1 MRQKKKIACRKKYLI
16 YYTGCF
22 SVIAAV
28 MFSWFYLNGK
38 TFVWDSDGVTQ
49 HLNALVYYRSWL
61 RGILKTLIFEHRLEI
76 PMWDSTI
83 GYGSDV
89 LRTFHYYAIG
99 DPLNLLSVFVPKAEW
114 MDEFYSLLI
123 LLRIYLAGLAFS
135 MYCFFHRNGRFET
148 LLGSLLYAFCYWT
161 VFSAVRH
168 PYFMNPM
175 IYFPLVLLG
184 ADIMFRRK
192 RPFVYIASLGA
203 AILCN
208 FYFGYMICLLIVV
221 YCIFR
226 YFMIFGK
233 LQWKQLGTWIGRFLI
248 SSVLAL
254 AIAAVILLPVVSC
267 ALGTGRFEAEHYIP
281 LLYPGNF
288 YSGMITGYLAGA
300 SENWTQM
307 GYTAYGVLGIFLLF
321 LQRKK
326 YTAYKIGFLVL
337 TAFLMIPYVGYV
349 MNGFSYAS
357 NRFSWA
363 YAMLV
368 SYILVKTW
376 PDLRSLKEKKQR
388 QLILCTMIY
397 CGLCFVFE
405 QSRSEML
412 MCALVTLVLLVMWQL
427 TVAAR
432 WAVQNRIFLTRCCTV
447 AGLAVCLILQAFYKY
462 APEEGNYVGEFNEN
476 NRAMEQLTN
485 RAPSV
490 LAKEISDDSFWRYD
504 QYGTNERYNAAV
516 ALGLH
521 GVSYYWSLSE
531 SDYGQFQ
538 RELYLNNQIDYQ
550 YTDLDGRSFLDAL
563 ASVKYFIAPAAAEN
577 FVPYGFS
584 EKIATRWVGNEDRE
598 AQEAE
603 TVGNSTDGMDAVKYS
618 VYKTQNSLPLGYTY
632 DTWIAREDYEQL
644 TAVQKQQALL
654 QGAVVDDS
662 SLPET
667 VPLFDEQEQEYSMQ
681 IGNGIE
687 MQEQGLLV
695 RKAGATVAFQ
705 FEGIPQCET
714 YLILEGLDFEGIC
727 PSDQYTKEE
736 WDGLSLYEK
745 NQVKK
750 QDEKWVYPD
759 TTSLTVAGNST
770 KELYYANDR
779 YTFYTDLHDFLINTG
794 YSENTLQ
801 TITVTFNKPG
811 YYTFD
816 QCSIVCQPVERL
828 GTYVEE
834 RKQEVLENLSLEA
847 NRISGTIQLDTKK
860 ILCLSLLY
868 SDGWT
873 AYVDGEKT
881 ELLKVNTM
889 YMGLELD
896 PGTHEIELR
905 YRTPGVAA
913 GLVLTVSGSVLTVVL
928 WCYSGIRE
936 KRQKIRKRNRR
947 RKRGQDE

>member
-61 RGILKTLIFEHRLEI
+61 REILKTLIFEHRLEI

-83 GYGSDV
+83 GYGSDI
-89 LRTFHYYAIG
+89 LRTFHYYAFG

-114 MDEFYSLLI
+114 MDEFYTVLI
-123 LLRIYLAGLAFS
+123 LVRIYLAGLAFS
-135 MYCFFHRNGRFET
+135 AYCFFHRNGKFET

-184 ADIMFRRK
+184 ADMIFRKK
-192 RPFVYIASLGA
+192 RPFVYIASLGTA
-203 AILCN
+203 VLCN
-208 FYFGYMICLLIVV
+208 FYFGYMICLLVVV

-233 LQWKQLGTWIGRFLI
+233 LQWKELGKWIGRFLI
-248 SSVLAL
+248 ASILAL
-254 AIAAVILLPVVSC
+254 AIASVILLPVVSC

-281 LLYPGNF
+281 LWYPGNF
-288 YSGMITGYLAGA
+288 YTGMIAGYLTGA

-307 GYTAYGVLGIFLLF
+307 GYTAYGVVGIFLLF

-326 YTAYKIGFLVL
+326 YRAYKIGFLVL
-337 TAFLMIPYVGYV
+337 TVLLMIPYVGYV

-363 YAMLV
+363 YAMLI

-376 PDLRSLKEKKQR
+376 PDLGVLKEKKKK
-388 QLILCTMIY
+388 QLILCIVVY
-397 CGLCFVFE
+397 CVLCFLFE
-405 QSRSEML
+405 QSRTEML
-412 MCALVTLVLLVMWQL
+412 MCALVTLVLLVLWQM
-427 TVAAR
+427 TIAVR
-432 WAVQNRIFLTRCCTV
+432 WAEQNRVLLNRCCTV
-447 AGLAVCLILQAFYKY
+447 CGLAVCLILQAFYKY

-476 NRAMEQLTN
+476 NRAMEQLTS

-490 LAKEISDDSFWRYD
+490 LAKEVSDDSFWRYD

-531 SDYGQFQ
+531 SNYGQFQ
-538 RELYLNNQIDYQ
+538 RELYLNSQIDYQ

-563 ASVKYFIAPAAAEN
+563 ASVKYFIAPSDADA

-584 EKIATRWVGNEDRE
+584 EEIGTRWVGDDDRE

-603 TVGNSTDGMDAVKYS
+603 TAGAGTDGLDAVKYS
-618 VYKTQNSLPLGYTY
+618 IYKTEDNLPLGYTY
-632 DTWIAREDYEQL
+632 DSWITREDYEKFS
-644 TAVQKQQALL
+644 AVQKQQALL
-654 QGAVVDDS
+654 QGAVVENS
-662 SLPET
+662 SLPQTDPVFEER
-667 VPLFDEQEQEYSMQ
+667 EQIYTMQ
-681 IGNGIE
+681 TGDGIE
-687 MQEQGLLV
+687 EREGGFLV
-695 RKAGATVAFQ
+695 RKAGASVTLQ
-705 FEGIPQCET
+705 FEGMPRSET
-714 YLILEGLDFEGIC
+714 YLILEGLDYEGIR
-727 PSDQYTKEE
+727 PSEQYTEEE
-736 WDGLSLYEK
+736 WDRMTLYEK

-750 QDEKWVYPD
+750 QDARWVYPD
-759 TTSLTVAGNST
+759 TTSLSVNGNSV
-770 KELYYANDR
+770 KQLYYANNR
-779 YTFYTDLHDFLINTG
+779 YSFYTDLHDFLINTG
-794 YSENTLQ
+794 YNENTLQ
-801 TITVTFNKPG
+801 TITVTFNQPG

-816 QCSIVCQPVERL
+816 RCSVVCQPVDRL
-828 GTYVEE
+828 DSYVND
-834 RKQEVLENLSLEA
+834 RSQDVLENLSVEK
-847 NRISGTIQLDTKK
+847 NEISGTIDLDRKK
-860 ILCLSLLY
+860 ILCLSILY

-873 AYVDGEKT
+873 AYVDGQKT
-881 ELLKVNTM
+881 DLKKVNTM
-889 YMGLELD
+889 YMGMELES
-896 PGTHEIELR
+896 GKHEIVLR
-905 YRTPGVAA
+905 YCTPGITA
-913 GLVLTVSGSVLTVVL
+913 GCVLTVCGTVFTVVL
-928 WCYSGIRE
+928 WWQYGIRE
-936 KRQKIRKRNRR
+936 KRERLRKRNK
-947 RKRGQDE
+947 RKKRNEYE